1 MQEKETRL
9 HFSTLLEVAFWLLG
23 LAFSAVFL
31 SQVVMGEVQRQQG
44 LKQAE
49 EAWIVPANAPAGY
62 FATEIRNPDQTQWS
76 ESRIADYQQ
85 SLERGPKP
93 MLAVI
98 NIPTLGLQAPVY
110 AGALERGPGWI
121 DGTAMPG
128 QPGNIGIAGHRDGYF
143 RALKD
148 IRLGDHITLRAPTG
162 YENYVVEDILIVD
175 PIDVDVLAPTS
186 EPTVTLVTCFPF
198 YFVGSAPQRFI
209 VRARL
214 DDKTK
219 AVALADASN

>member
-1 MQEKETRL
+1 
-9 HFSTLLEVAFWLLG
+9 
-23 LAFSAVFL
+23 
-31 SQVVMGEVQRQQG
+31 
-44 LKQAE
+44 
-49 EAWIVPANAPAGY
+49 
-62 FATEIRNPDQTQWS
+62 
-76 ESRIADYQQ
+76 
-85 SLERGPKP
+85 

-98 NIPTLGLQAPVY
+98 DIPRVSLRAPVY

-148 IRLGDHITLRAPTG
+148 IQLGDHIRLRAPTG

-175 PIDVDVLAPTS
+175 PIDVDVLAATS
-186 EPTVTLVTCFPF
+186 EPTITLVTCFPF

-214 DDKTK
+214 DDKAK
-219 AVALADASN
+219 VVALADASNQQN